1 MNIEQKRTRSVRRVR
16 SAGNITNRS
25 QVDEICPFVP
35 LKPATENRTP
45 FLFTPLARAMSEKVA
60 TNSHE
65 TNAEKLRRSS
75 LALRGKR
82 CYHLF
87 LCSVAPTAPAAQP
100 AVSLATV
107 YGCKGCAAGLVF
119 MCVSRASLACCDCYP
134 QRLFGKL
141 GAATAVSGFRAK
153 ELDPYHRRCRTVH
166 QRVEATTPDDP
177 RVANAKKYRRARS
190 CPTEKGR
197 EGGPLEAKHGHSLRF

>member
-1 MNIEQKRTRSVRRVR
+1 MLRSCDGLR
-16 SAGNITNRS
+16 
-25 QVDEICPFVP
+25 
-35 LKPATENRTP
+35 L
-45 FLFTPLARAMSEKVA
+45 
-60 TNSHE
+60 HY
-65 TNAEKLRRSS
+65 AEKDAIIFFCAPLLRQ
-75 LALRGKR
+75 LP
-82 CYHLF
+82 
-87 LCSVAPTAPAAQP
+87 LCSLLCH
-100 AVSLATV
+100 SLSTDTE
-107 YGCKGCAAGLVF
+107 GCAAGLVF

-166 QRVEATTPDDP
+166 QGIEATTPDEP

>member
-1 MNIEQKRTRSVRRVR
+1 MATRCDSSGISFQTQCLHGPL
-16 SAGNITNRS
+16 SAVSIPDSSGIVYQFQS
-25 QVDEICPFVP
+25 KLDEICPFVP
-35 LKPATENRTP
+35 LKPATEKTP
-45 FLFTPLARAMSEKVA
+45 FLCTPHARRMSEKVA

-166 QRVEATTPDDP
+166 
-177 RVANAKKYRRARS
+177 
-190 CPTEKGR
+190 
-197 EGGPLEAKHGHSLRF
+197 